1 MKKTI
6 GFLFLLLIVTTT
18 QAFAAVPAS
27 RRALII
33 INELDSTGIQEL
45 APLYSTLE
53 TLTIGLPAL
62 PVIRNNYGVLRVLR
76 NSSATLA
83 MFRATARQLAANPNI
98 DAIDVILALHGK
110 DRKLK
115 WADGSVNMEDTVAFM
130 NAAGNASEFQIRSAV
145 RRKLRMVY
153 NTSCFGASHRSMLL
167 TIGFDAVVGS
177 IGVNANAEAEYP
189 NFLAQ
194 WNLGQTFGG
203 SFAATNTPVAL
214 AVTDGPLVATG
225 RLLNNFLKN
234 VNSRKVFAGNVNIR
248 IHSDPL

>member
-6 GFLFLLLIVTTT
+6 GLLFLLLTITAS

-33 INELDSTGIQEL
+33 VNELDSTGIQEL

-53 TLTIGLPAL
+53 TLTIAL
-62 PVIRNNYGVLRVLR
+62 PTLPVVRNNYGTIRVLR
-76 NSSATLA
+76 NQNATLA
-83 MFRATARQLAANPNI
+83 NFRANARALALNPNI

-115 WADGSVNMEDTVAFM
+115 WSDGTVNMEDTVAFM
-130 NAAGNASEFQIRSAV
+130 NAAGNATEAQIRTTV

-177 IGVNANAEAEYP
+177 IGVNANSEVEYP
-189 NFLAQ
+189 SFLAQ
-194 WNLGQTFGG
+194 WNLGQTFGA

-214 AVTDGPLVATG
+214 AATDGPLVATG
-225 RLLNNFLKN
+225 NLFNNFLKH
-234 VNSRKVFAGNVNIR
+234 VNSKKVFGGNVNIR
-248 IHSDPL
+248 IHSNPQ

>member
-6 GFLFLLLIVTTT
+6 GFLFLLLTLTAT
-18 QAFAAVPAS
+18 QAFASVPAA

-33 INELDSTGIQEL
+33 VNELDSTGIQEI
-45 APLYSTLE
+45 APLYTMLE
-53 TLTIGLPAL
+53 NLTIGLPQL
-62 PVIRNNYGVLRVLR
+62 PVIRNNYGTVRVLR
-76 NSSATLA
+76 NANATLA
-83 MFRATARQLAANPNI
+83 SFRANARALALNPNI

-130 NAAGNASEFQIRSAV
+130 NAAGSATELQIRSAV
-145 RRKLRMVY
+145 RRKLRIVY

-189 NFLAQ
+189 SFLAQ

-214 AVTDGPLVATG
+214 AVTDAPLVATG
-225 RLLNNFLKN
+225 NLFNNFLKH
-234 VNSRKVFAGNVNIR
+234 VNSRKVFGGNVNIR
-248 IHSDPL
+248 INSDPL